1 MKPMMD
7 DEEAIMII
15 PRNRLLIDFE
25 EDEII

>member
-7 DEEAIMII
+7 DKEAIMII

-25 EDEII
+25 EDGII